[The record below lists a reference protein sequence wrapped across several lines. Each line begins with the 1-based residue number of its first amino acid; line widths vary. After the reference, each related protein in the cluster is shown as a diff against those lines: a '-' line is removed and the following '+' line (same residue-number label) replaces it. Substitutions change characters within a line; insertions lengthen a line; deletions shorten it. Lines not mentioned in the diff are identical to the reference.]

1 MKRFIA
7 RGSLLL
13 AAAALATTGIA
24 LAPANAATVS
34 QSCSKLTGSVSIS
47 PGIQKTPKPQT
58 ATATGNLAGCTA
70 AAKTGG
76 SGVLKATLKLPSNSS
91 CAGLASGNQALKLTA
106 TATWKNKKTSTMA
119 LTAKTGTGSNVLTAT
134 ITGKVTKG
142 LFLNKGVTG
151 QIKVKPA
158 AGQDCFNK
166 PVTKLTF
173 TNSKP
178 FVIH

>member
-1 MKRFIA
+1 LIK
-7 RGSLLL
+7 
-13 AAAALATTGIA
+13 
-24 LAPANAATVS
+24 
-34 QSCSKLTGSVSIS
+34 

-76 SGVLKATLKLPSNSS
+76 SGLLKATLKLPSNSS

-119 LTAKTGTGSNVLTAT
+119 LTAKTGTGANVLTAT

-142 LFLNKGVTG
+142 LFLNKPVTG